1 MSFIHFNWRRLEEQT
16 FELCTC
22 LDPVPKFFLQDSA
35 TLAIGQNWIL
45 RARRSLS
52 LLSLYRCWKGSR
64 EFIQINLN
72 KIGTKIQVSWFSK
85 RRQVSASHVLGP
97 SHALRALPVSHL
109 LSSASAKPTPRNSQ
123 RGLVFKQSL
132 FQITTPTYLLGFLG
146 QIAWSLCASIS
157 LSVEWA

>member
-1 MSFIHFNWRRLEEQT
+1 MSFIHLTEEDWKNKH
-16 FELCTC
+16 LSSA
-22 LDPVPKFFLQDSA
+22 PVWIQFLRFSSRIQQ
-35 TLAIGQNWIL
+35 LWPLVAIGFWEVTEP
-45 RARRSLS
+45 SLTLQVLKRKLGVYS
-52 LLSLYRCWKGSR
+52 
-64 EFIQINLN
+64 INLN

-85 RRQVSASHVLGP
+85 RRQASASHLLGL

-123 RGLVFKQSL
+123 RGLVFRQSL
-132 FQITTPTYLLGFLG
+132 FQITTPTYLLDFLG